1 MVIIQ
6 KRTGQLGNQLF
17 SMAHFAAAAIEHD
30 FWVSYPCFQYPIGHF
45 PNINLEPR
53 FKVKQ
58 SCDRLN
64 RLRHKGF
71 KLIRILAASS
81 PWHECHLAEGIPFK
95 DIGSDDFVAAA
106 RKKIV
111 ACEGF
116 GFRDAKSVMKH
127 RNRLVE
133 MFSFSEAIK
142 KEVETYKKQHNLEKD
157 VVIVGFHVRR
167 SDYRTYRNGEYYYG
181 DEAWRNWINQAR
193 SLFDVGY
200 KRYMGVIFS
209 DEKVD
214 GLLGTNH
221 DLIYGPSSIYED
233 MMMLSECDYIVGPPS
248 TFSGWASFIGH
259 VPRIQLDTAKLQIEQ
274 DSFKVVN
281 W

>member
-1 MVIIQ
+1 
-6 KRTGQLGNQLF
+6 
-17 SMAHFAAAAIEHD
+17 
-30 FWVSYPCFQYPIGHF
+30 
-45 PNINLEPR
+45 
-53 FKVKQ
+53 
-58 SCDRLN
+58 
-64 RLRHKGF
+64 
-71 KLIRILAASS
+71 
-81 PWHECHLAEGIPFK
+81 
-95 DIGSDDFVAAA
+95 
-106 RKKIV
+106 
-111 ACEGF
+111 
-116 GFRDAKSVMKH
+116 
-127 RNRLVE
+127 